1 MRKEKCSRN
10 SVAISEKMRQT
21 GEQLE
26 QTCAEGKVEGV
37 EWHEKVVSEVAS
49 WNDGR
54 EEEEEGSILCI
65 PKIWL
70 N

>member
-1 MRKEKCSRN
+1 MRKGKCSRN
-10 SVAISEKMRQT
+10 SVAISEKMKQT
-21 GEQLE
+21 REQLE
-26 QTCAEGKVEGV
+26 QTCTEGKVEGV
-37 EWHEKVVSEVAS
+37 EWHEKVVSEAS